1 MFNILKKRYQ
11 EHQQRQ
17 EQEEFLVE
25 KNYFQQQTPQK
36 NIKRVYDEEVT
47 DSEGEDGSNTNTP
60 VEENTEQRQNKQR
73 V

>member
-1 MFNILKKRYQ
+1 M
-11 EHQQRQ
+11 
-17 EQEEFLVE
+17 E

-36 NIKRVYDEEVT
+36 NTKTVYYEEVT

-60 VEENTEQRQNKQR
+60 VEENTEQRQKKQR